1 MGTHR
6 ARERGE
12 CGLMEPVRISLTEA
26 KSQWGK
32 LFARVEAG
40 EEIILTRRGEPV
52 ARLVPLEKS

>member
-1 MGTHR
+1 
-6 ARERGE
+6 
-12 CGLMEPVRISLTEA
+12 MEPVRISLTEA